1 MEKREKLIGCLCAAF
16 TIVVWGSTFISSKKL
31 LEVYTPA
38 QIMLVRFLL
47 AYGALWLA
55 RPRKLA
61 LTRRQELTF
70 LLLGITGC
78 SLYFYT
84 ENSALTY
91 TLASNVSIIVAAAPI
106 FTAVLAH
113 FAGLER
119 FRSGTLLGFLVAFSG
134 VVLVVCNGTF
144 VLKLNP
150 RGDLL
155 ALAAHFAGLE
165 RFRSGTLL
173 GFLVAFSGVVLVVC
187 NGTFVLKLNPRGDL
201 LALAAA
207 ACWAVY
213 SVLLRRLD
221 DRLDPLLVTR
231 RTLFWGILTAL
242 PFVMM
247 EGTSFPAAALL
258 SPVISLNFLFLGL
271 IGSCLCF
278 VLWNRAFHYLGVV
291 TTNSFIYMQPFI
303 TIVAGWLFLREPIS
317 PLALV
322 GAALITVGVVAAQR
336 SPKQV
341 PPAEQ
346 PCRAE

>member
-106 FTAVLAH
+106 FTAVL
-113 FAGLER
+113 
-119 FRSGTLLGFLVAFSG
+119 
-134 VVLVVCNGTF
+134 
-144 VLKLNP
+144 
-150 RGDLL
+150 
-155 ALAAHFAGLE
+155 AHFAGLE